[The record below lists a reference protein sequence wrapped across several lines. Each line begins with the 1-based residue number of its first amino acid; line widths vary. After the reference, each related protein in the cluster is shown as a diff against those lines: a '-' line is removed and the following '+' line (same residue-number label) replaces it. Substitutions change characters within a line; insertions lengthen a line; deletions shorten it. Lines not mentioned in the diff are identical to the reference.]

1 MMKKMYTVS
10 TMQLLCSRCCWKV
23 DNKSRTSWIC
33 HDFRAATENK
43 VEEMKWCPGIMP
55 PFSKLLKAPKLPVS
69 TWLTPKVSR
78 FPLPLSSLP
87 LEWNGDRG
95 LVKTES
101 ADSLYPVIRTSVG
114 FTEAKKEYKL
124 DPVRHLSVF
133 FPSQS
138 VKLPGNYHESNHASF
153 EQWSIRLLNFVN
165 ISLTCFTKWLFWT
178 RMSPKK
184 RKKFDLMGGLRSIHS
199 EVARDGLSNGSCG

>member
-1 MMKKMYTVS
+1 MYTVS

-87 LEWNGDRG
+87 LEWNGDHG

-124 DPVRHLSVF
+124 DLVRHLGVF

-153 EQWSIRLLNFVN
+153 EQWSNRLLNFV
-165 ISLTCFTKWLFWT
+165 IFLRPVLQSDYFELECHKKQEIWSDGGFKIYTLQ
-178 RMSPKK
+178 SPE
-184 RKKFDLMGGLRSIHS
+184 RRTI
-199 EVARDGLSNGSCG
+199 